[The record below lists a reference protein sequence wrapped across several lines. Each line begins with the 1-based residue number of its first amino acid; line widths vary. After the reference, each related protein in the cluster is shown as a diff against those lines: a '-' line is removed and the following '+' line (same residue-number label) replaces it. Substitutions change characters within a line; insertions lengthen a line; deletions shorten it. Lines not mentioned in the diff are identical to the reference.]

1 MAQFRKDTH
10 QYLND
15 GKTIFEVAM
24 LADQYGNLVGAA
36 NPTGTAIDAFGRARI
51 SNPLTLFDSSNRYRD
66 NGLWATSNSAGTTYE
81 FNANSGLI
89 ELNVTTSAN
98 AEIIRETTKVFAYQ
112 PGKSLLILNT
122 FVFNEAKTNLRQRV
136 GYFGAQNGYF
146 LEQNGTDIYLVER
159 SYVNGSVNEIKISKS
174 NWNMDTLDGT
184 GPSLITLNL
193 SKAQIFWIDIEWLGV
208 GTVRCGFIINGK
220 MIHCHSFHHANINN
234 LTYITTASLPLRYEI
249 KNIEVTS
256 SNSSMKQICSSVVSE
271 GGYELH
277 GQQQSVGTAIT
288 NAKTLTT
295 AGTFY
300 PVVSIRLKSTAMDA
314 IVILSAVSLLGA
326 GNNINYNWCIIED
339 ATVTTVSW
347 TDAGANSSVEYTIS
361 GTAIT
366 GGKILA
372 SGYFNS
378 STQSSIPIQI
388 LRDILFRFQLQRNSL
403 ANTVSTLSI
412 AVAAGTDNS
421 NIFGS
426 LDWEE
431 ISR

>member
-1 MAQFRKDTH
+1 
-10 QYLND
+10 
-15 GKTIFEVAM
+15 
-24 LADQYGNLVGAA
+24 
-36 NPTGTAIDAFGRARI
+36 
-51 SNPLTLFDSSNRYRD
+51 
-66 NGLWATSNSAGTTYE
+66 
-81 FNANSGLI
+81 
-89 ELNVTTSAN
+89 
-98 AEIIRETTKVFAYQ
+98 
-112 PGKSLLILNT
+112 
-122 FVFNEAKTNLRQRV
+122 
-136 GYFGAQNGYF
+136 
-146 LEQNGTDIYLVER
+146 
-159 SYVNGSVNEIKISKS
+159 
-174 NWNMDTLDGT
+174 
-184 GPSLITLNL
+184 
-193 SKAQIFWIDIEWLGV
+193 
-208 GTVRCGFIINGK
+208 
-220 MIHCHSFHHANINN
+220 
-234 LTYITTASLPLRYEI
+234 
-249 KNIEVTS
+249 
-256 SNSSMKQICSSVVSE
+256 
-271 GGYELH
+271 
-277 GQQQSVGTAIT
+277 
-288 NAKTLTT
+288 
-295 AGTFY
+295 
-300 PVVSIRLKSTAMDA
+300 MDA

>member
-326 GNNINYNWCIIED
+326 GNNINYNWHIIED

-412 AVAAGTDNS
+412 AVASGTDNS